1 MNTANTNNSTEDIR
15 EQQTKEYVDSTHRLG
30 RISVAIA
37 LILMF
42 GVPTIITLYYKLQ
55 INWAVTGMVLF
66 NMAVVFLPVCV
77 SEVFSYAPIIGNVGT
92 YVAFITGNISTMKLP
107 AATAGMRIANVEP
120 GTEEAE
126 VVSGLAICVASVCT
140 IVIVFIG
147 MMFLRPFASSLQNP
161 IFQPAFHNVMP
172 ALIGGLALPSILESP
187 KLFIAPVV
195 ACVLYELF
203 LTPVAPIWFYGLTMP
218 MIILVGVGGAY
229 FMYKKGMLD

>member
-1 MNTANTNNSTEDIR
+1 MNTGNANNHSEDIR
-15 EQQTKEYVDSTHRLG
+15 ERQTQEYVNSTHRFG
-30 RISVAIA
+30 RISVAIT
-37 LILMF
+37 LLLMF
-42 GVPTIITLYYKLQ
+42 AVPTTITLFYGLQ
-55 INWAVTGMVLF
+55 INWPVTAMVLL
-66 NMAVVFLPVCV
+66 NMAVVFLPTTI

-107 AATAGMRIANVEP
+107 AATAGMRIAKVEP

-126 VVSGLAICVASVCT
+126 VVSGLAICVASIST

-161 IFQPAFHNVMP
+161 VFLPAFQNVMP
-172 ALIGGLALPSILESP
+172 ALIGGLALPSILKTP
-187 KLFIAPVV
+187 KLFIVPIVV
-195 ACVLYELF
+195 CVLYELF
-203 LTPVAPIWFYGLTMP
+203 LAPLAPAWFYGLTMP